1 MTSHLSTIELF
12 LGVIVAA
19 SSCGL
24 IYTAR
29 DFYKM
34 KDEIYKEMDHK
45 YVSKR
50 FHDESV
56 ANLKEEIK
64 IFADNQNDIKE
75 KVDKIYDLLIR
86 RQL

>member
-1 MTSHLSTIELF
+1 MF
-12 LGVIVAA
+12 L
-19 SSCGL
+19 
-24 IYTAR
+24 
-29 DFYKM
+29 
-34 KDEIYKEMDHK
+34 
-45 YVSKR
+45 KR

-75 KVDKIYDLLIR
+75 KVDKIYDLLLR

>member
-1 MTSHLSTIELF
+1 MTNHLSTIEML
-12 LGVIVAA
+12 LGIIVAA

-34 KDEIYKEMDHK
+34 KDEIYKDMDNK

-86 RQL
+86 RKI

>member
-1 MTSHLSTIELF
+1 MTSHLSAIELF
-12 LGVIVAA
+12 LGIIVAA
-19 SSCGL
+19 SSCSL
-24 IYTAR
+24 SYTAR
-29 DFYKM
+29 NFYKM
-34 KDEIYKEMDHK
+34 KDEIDKERDHK

-75 KVDKIYDLLIR
+75 KVDKIYDLLLR
-86 RQL
+86 RHL